1 MIQTIQRLLHN
12 PMALKLAL
20 ATVFCLL
27 LFAVFAVVIR
37 GLRKN
42 IAAESEIKHSPA
54 QDSALFTLS
63 TYQGVIQQLRE
74 QDKAVRRT
82 HEQDQA
88 QAAIAETI
96 NESVLANLNS
106 GVLFFD
112 RQALVRQANR
122 AAKSLLGYAS
132 PFSFHARDLFRG
144 ISRVHWP
151 ETGKEDFSAGPFLQA
166 LQHSLQTAESFAR
179 AKIDYL
185 TPGGQ
190 KRVLG
195 IQASPVCGK
204 NGEVLGLACVI
215 NDLTEIAELSRQ
227 AERNENLASLG
238 EISAGLVNDFKK
250 SLALIAA
257 HAEGL
262 IKEDETEAGR
272 YYAERI
278 LAEAESLSR
287 IVSEFLDFANST
299 K

>member
-1 MIQTIQRLLHN
+1 MIQTIQKLLHN
-12 PMALKLAL
+12 PIALKLAL
-20 ATVFCLL
+20 ATFFCLL
-27 LFAVFAVVIR
+27 LFALFALIIR

-42 IAAESEIKHSPA
+42 IAAESEIKHNIA
-54 QDSALFTLS
+54 ENSALMTLS

-74 QDKAVRRT
+74 QDKVVRRT

-96 NESVLANLNS
+96 HESVLSNLNS

-112 RQALVRQANR
+112 RQGLVRQANR

-144 ISRVHWP
+144 ISRVRWP
-151 ETGKEDFSAGPFLQA
+151 ETGKEDFSSGPFLHA
-166 LQHSLQTAESFAR
+166 IQHSLQTAEPFNR
-179 AKIDYL
+179 AKADYL

-190 KRVLG
+190 KRVMG

-204 NGEVLGLACVI
+204 NGEVLGLTCVI

-227 AERNENLASLG
+227 VERCESLASLG

-250 SLALIAA
+250 SLAQIAA

-272 YYAERI
+272 YYAEKI
-278 LAEAESLSR
+278 LSEAESLSR
-287 IVSEFLDFANST
+287 IVSEFLDFARSS